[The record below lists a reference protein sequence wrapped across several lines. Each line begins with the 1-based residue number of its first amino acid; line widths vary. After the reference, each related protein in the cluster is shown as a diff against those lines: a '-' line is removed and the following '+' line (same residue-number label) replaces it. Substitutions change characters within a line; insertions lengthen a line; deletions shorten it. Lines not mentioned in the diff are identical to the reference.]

1 MICNTTEVDVYQ
13 PGDELLKKEERTFD
27 YTLNN
32 KRANAKL
39 LKGAK
44 RVNSLEVERKTG
56 GCVTFLFCDG
66 SYFEVV
72 LPLLR
77 VWHEK
82 LNKTIVLNGFEI
94 KILDIKIGKEDSGK
108 LMDTKVA
115 VIVNNDRFVL
125 HAYNSTQKVMI
136 QGKNNAN
143 FVENCLEPFFRCDSI
158 SRNGLYTVGR
168 VKNQFFCQINSPK
181 LVMDVNI

>member
-1 MICNTTEVDVYQ
+1 MKMICNTTEVDVYQ

-44 RVNSLEVERKTG
+44 RVNSLLVERKTG
-56 GCVTFLFCDG
+56 GSITFLFCDG

-77 VWHEK
+77 IWQEN
-82 LNKTIVLNGFEI
+82 LNKIFVLDGFEI
-94 KILDIKIGKEDSGK
+94 KIIDIKIGREDSGK
-108 LMDTKVA
+108 QMDTKVT
-115 VIVNNDRFVL
+115 VLVNNDRFVL
-125 HAYNSTQKVMI
+125 HAYNSTQKLMI
-136 QGKNNAN
+136 QGKNNAH
-143 FVENCLEPFFRCDSI
+143 FAENCLESFF
-158 SRNGLYTVGR
+158 
-168 VKNQFFCQINSPK
+168 
-181 LVMDVNI
+181 